1 MSQAELRSGAC
12 INCRDMVRFGG
23 PGRRK
28 KACILRRRA
37 SPGTSATTT
46 SVLFA
51 GLHPIYLLFGI
62 AMITMCFNL
71 VQVEVINSVK
81 GVGKMLGI
89 IKDSE
94 DDEDY

>member
-1 MSQAELRSGAC
+1 MEGLAGA
-12 INCRDMVRFGG
+12 
-23 PGRRK
+23 
-28 KACILRRRA
+28 RRRVSYATGA

-81 GVGKMLGI
+81 GVGQMLRI
-89 IKDSE
+89 IKDSK